1 MNFIDTHVHLQ
12 AYNSNYT
19 PELLAMAEKAGIKKM
34 ICAGIN
40 LADWDAITALKKQY
54 EGKIIV
60 AYGLHPWE
68 AKNAE
73 SGWLNKLEA
82 KLQEDKTALVGECGL
97 DGIKDK
103 EEEPQNS
110 VFAAQI
116 ELAQKYG
123 RALLVHSVHC
133 GKWLEKHWTTL
144 AKTRF
149 VLHSYNGKQE
159 IMKQAIKIGGYI
171 SFSLSILRNKDA
183 AELLKQIPQ
192 DRLLIETDSPWQGL
206 EKGQENTPLNLPFLA
221 SELAKLTGEKLE
233 DFAARVYKNSEE
245 FING

>member
-40 LADWDAITALKKQY
+40 LADWNKIEALKKQY
-54 EGKIIV
+54 EGKIIA

-68 AKNAE
+68 ARNAE
-73 SGWLNKLEA
+73 TGWLDKLET

-110 VFAAQI
+110 MFAAQI
-116 ELAQKYG
+116 DLAQKYG

-171 SFSLSILRNKDA
+171 SFSLSILRNKEVV
-183 AELLKQIPQ
+183 ELLKQIPQ

>member
-40 LADWDAITALKKQY
+40 LADWNKIEALKKQY
-54 EGKIIV
+54 EGKIIA

-68 AKNAE
+68 ARNAE
-73 SGWLNKLEA
+73 TGWLGKLET

-116 ELAQKYG
+116 DLAQKYG

-133 GKWLEKHWTTL
+133 GKWLEKH
-144 AKTRF
+144 KP
-149 VLHSYNGKQE
+149 QE
-159 IMKQAIKIGGYI
+159 VIA
-171 SFSLSILRNKDA
+171 
-183 AELLKQIPQ
+183 
-192 DRLLIETDSPWQGL
+192 
-206 EKGQENTPLNLPFLA
+206 
-221 SELAKLTGEKLE
+221 
-233 DFAARVYKNSEE
+233 
-245 FING
+245 

>member
-40 LADWDAITALKKQY
+40 LADWDKITELKKHY
-54 EGKIIV
+54 DGKIIA

-68 AKNAE
+68 AKSAE
-73 SGWLNKLEA
+73 AGWLDKLEA

-103 EEEPQNS
+103 KEEPQNS

-123 RALLVHSVHC
+123 RAVLIHSVHC
-133 GKWLEKHWTTL
+133 GKWLEKHWKEL
-144 AKTRF
+144 SKTRF

-159 IMKQAIKIGGYI
+159 IVKQAIKMGGYI
-171 SFSLSILRNKDA
+171 SFSLSILRNKEVI
-183 AELLKQIPQ
+183 ELLKQIPQ

-206 EKGQENTPLNLPFLA
+206 EKDQENTPLNLPFLA
-221 SELAKLTGEKLE
+221 SELAKLAGEKLE